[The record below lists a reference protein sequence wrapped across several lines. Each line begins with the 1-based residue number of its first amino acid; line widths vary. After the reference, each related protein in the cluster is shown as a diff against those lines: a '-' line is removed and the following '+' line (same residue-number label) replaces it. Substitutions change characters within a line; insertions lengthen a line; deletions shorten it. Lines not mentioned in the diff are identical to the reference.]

1 MNHMLQLNELVYFL
15 VLLNRDSSASHV
27 VDFALFAGNYAGFP
41 VCYTIIPSLELIALA
56 KVGRH

>member
-1 MNHMLQLNELVYFL
+1 MLQLNELVYFL